1 MDGDVL
7 FQKILVWRDSQA
19 RPGPENMAIDEWLMT
34 QLGEVPILRQYEWSG
49 DWVSLGYFQSLRA
62 AKMIFGSASKYV
74 RRWTGGGVVDHRN
87 DATYSLMIP
96 RSGQL
101 ASIGGSESYRQI
113 HAALA
118 RCLLD
123 RGHSCELVFRDSASN
138 SVACFDKPVEWD
150 LLCQGEK
157 IAGASQRRTRQGILH
172 QGSGAVKSPDLTKLA
187 GFLAQEVIDWT
198 PEIEGRLNPRYES
211 DAWTDRVL

>member
-1 MDGDVL
+1 ML
-7 FQKILVWRDSQA
+7 CQKLLVWRDSQA
-19 RPGPENMAIDEWLMT
+19 RTGPENMAIDEWLMT
-34 QLGEVPILRQYEWSG
+34 QLGEVPILRQYQWSG
-49 DWVSLGYFQSLRA
+49 DWVSLGYFQSLRS

-74 RRWTGGGVVDHRN
+74 RRWTGGGVVDHRD

-101 ASIGGSESYRQI
+101 VSIGGSESYRQI
-113 HAALA
+113 HTALA

-157 IAGASQRRTRQGILH
+157 IAGAGQRRTRQGILH
-172 QGSGAVKSPDLTKLA
+172 QGSVAVKPSDLKGLA

-198 PEIEGRLNPRYES
+198 PEIKGKLNPRYKS
-211 DAWTDRVL
+211 DTWTDLVL

>member
-1 MDGDVL
+1 ML
-7 FQKILVWRDSQA
+7 FQKLLVWRDSQA

-34 QLGEVPILRQYEWSG
+34 QLGEVPILRQYQWSG
-49 DWVSLGYFQSLRA
+49 DWVSLGYFQSLRS

-74 RRWTGGGVVDHRN
+74 RRWTGGGVVDHRD

-101 ASIGGSESYRQI
+101 VSIGGSESYRQI
-113 HAALA
+113 HTALA

-157 IAGASQRRTRQGILH
+157 IAGAGQRRTRQGILH
-172 QGSGAVKSPDLTKLA
+172 QGSVAVKSSDLKGLA

-198 PEIEGRLNPRYES
+198 PEIKGKLNPRYES
-211 DAWTDRVL
+211 DTWTDLVL

>member
-1 MDGDVL
+1 ML
-7 FQKILVWRDSQA
+7 FQKLLLWRDSQA
-19 RPGPENMAIDEWLMT
+19 RSGPENMAIDEWLMT
-34 QLGEVPILRQYEWSG
+34 QLGEVPILRQYQWSG
-49 DWVSLGYFQSLRA
+49 TWVSLGYFQSLRA

-74 RRWTGGGVVDHRN
+74 RRWTGGGVVDHRD

-96 RSGQL
+96 RSWQF

-123 RGHSCELVFRDSASN
+123 RGHSCELVSRDSASN
-138 SVACFDKPVEWD
+138 SVACFEKPVEWD

-157 IAGASQRRTRQGILH
+157 IAGAGQRRTRQGILH
-172 QGSGAVKSPDLTKLA
+172 QGSVAVKPLDLTELA
-187 GFLAQEVIDWT
+187 GYLAKEVIDWT
-198 PEIEGRLNPRYES
+198 PEIEGKLNPRYEC

>member
-1 MDGDVL
+1 ML
-7 FQKILVWRDSQA
+7 FQKLLVWRDSQA

-34 QLGEVPILRQYEWSG
+34 QLGEVPILRQYQWSG
-49 DWVSLGYFQSLRA
+49 DWVSLGYFQSLRS

-74 RRWTGGGVVDHRN
+74 RRWTGGGVVDHRD

-113 HAALA
+113 HTALA

-157 IAGASQRRTRQGILH
+157 IAGAGQRRTRQGILH
-172 QGSGAVKSPDLTKLA
+172 QGSVAVKSSDLKGLA

-198 PEIEGRLNPRYES
+198 PEIKGKLNHRYES
-211 DAWTDRVL
+211 DTWTDLVL

>member
-1 MDGDVL
+1 ML
-7 FQKILVWRDSQA
+7 FQKLLVWRDFQTRS
-19 RPGPENMAIDEWLMT
+19 GPENMAIDEWLMT
-34 QLGEVPILRQYEWSG
+34 KLGEVPILRQYQWSG
-49 DWVSLGYFQSLRA
+49 NWVSLGYFQSLRA
-62 AKMIFGSASKYV
+62 AKMIYGSASKYV

-96 RSGQL
+96 CSEQL

-118 RCLLD
+118 RCLLEQ
-123 RGHSCELVFRDSASN
+123 GHSCELVSLDSASN
-138 SVACFDKPVEWD
+138 SVACFENAVESD

-157 IAGASQRRTRQGILH
+157 IAGAGQRRTRQGILH
-172 QGSGAVKSPDLTKLA
+172 QGSVAVPPPDLTELA
-187 GFLAQEVIDWT
+187 GYLAKEVIDWT
-198 PEIEGRLNPRYES
+198 PEIEGKLNPRYER

>member
-1 MDGDVL
+1 ML
-7 FQKILVWRDSQA
+7 FQKLLVWRDSQA

-34 QLGEVPILRQYEWSG
+34 QLGEVPILRQYQWSG
-49 DWVSLGYFQSLRA
+49 DWVSMGYFQSLRA

-157 IAGASQRRTRQGILH
+157 IAGAGQRRTRHGILH
-172 QGSGAVKSPDLTKLA
+172 QGSVAVKSPDLTKLA